1 MKRISLVIIMAVT
14 VSAQA
19 QWLPQG
25 ATTGNIYNS
34 NSGNVGIGTS
44 SPTSKLEIVSD
55 LSLLRLRG
63 PAFSANTP
71 FDIVH
76 LGMQG
81 GTGAMNLAFRIG
93 YPYSMG
99 VGSNS
104 RLDFLKILNGNIILG
119 TNVENQALGKVGI
132 GTTTPQSAMEVRG
145 PSIRISD
152 VPIRY
157 LEISQD
163 DQGQPYG
170 RNWTNVYAGGRQF
183 KLTGW
188 SHLPD
193 NSGSLQKDIVH
204 FDGYN
209 LLLLKDN
216 GGNVGIGTSKPD
228 ATLAVKGTIHAN
240 EVRVDLD
247 VPGPDYVFEESY
259 PLIPLKKLQEY
270 IQQNKHLPEIPSAC
284 SMEENGVNLSEM
296 NILLLKK
303 VEELTLYAIEQNNL
317 AELQNKRLQEQED
330 KIKELERLIH
340 GLIQSDK

>member
-1 MKRISLVIIMAVT
+1 MAVT
-14 VSAQA
+14 ISAQS
-19 QWLPQG
+19 QWLPSG
-25 ATTGNIYNS
+25 ATTGHIYNS

-44 SPTSKLEIVSD
+44 TPASKLEIVGD
-55 LSLLRLRG
+55 LSLFRLRG

-71 FDIVH
+71 FEIIH

-81 GTGAMNLAFRIG
+81 GTGAMNLTFRIG

-132 GTTTPQSAMEVRG
+132 GTTTPQSAVEVRG

-152 VPIRY
+152 VLTRY

-170 RNWTNVYAGGRQF
+170 RNWNNTNAGGRQF

-193 NSGSLQKDIVH
+193 NTGSLQKDIVH

-228 ATLAVKGTIHAN
+228 ATLTVKGAIHAN
-240 EVRVDLD
+240 EVRVDLN

-259 PLIPLKKLQEY
+259 PLVTLKKLNEY
-270 IQQNKHLPEIPSAC
+270 IQRNKHLPEIPSAC
-284 SMEENGVNLSEM
+284 SMEENGVNIGEM
-296 NILLLKK
+296 NMLLLKK
-303 VEELTLYAIEQNNL
+303 VEELTLYAIEQDKQ
-317 AELQNKRLQEQED
+317 AELHDKRLQEQEE
-330 KIKELERLIH
+330 KIKELERLVND
-340 GLIQSDK
+340 LIKSNK

>member
-1 MKRISLVIIMAVT
+1 MKIISLIAVMAVT
-14 VSAQA
+14 MSVQA
-19 QWLPQG
+19 QWLPPG

-44 SPTSKLEIVSD
+44 SPTSK
-55 LSLLRLRG
+55 
-63 PAFSANTP
+63 
-71 FDIVH
+71 
-76 LGMQG
+76 
-81 GTGAMNLAFRIG
+81 
-93 YPYSMG
+93 
-99 VGSNS
+99 
-104 RLDFLKILNGNIILG
+104 
-119 TNVENQALGKVGI
+119 
-132 GTTTPQSAMEVRG
+132 MEVRG

-152 VPIRY
+152 MAIRY

-170 RNWTNVYAGGRQF
+170 RNWTNSYAGGRQF

-193 NSGSLQKDIVH
+193 NTGSLQKDIVH

-216 GGNVGIGTSKPD
+216 GGSVGIGTSKPD
-228 ATLAVKGTIHAN
+228 AALAVKGAIHAY
-240 EVRVDLD
+240 EVRVDLN

-259 PLIPLKKLQEY
+259 PLTTLKKLNEY

-284 SMEENGVNLSEM
+284 FLEENGVNLGEM
-296 NILLLKK
+296 NMLLLKK
-303 VEELTLYAIEQNNL
+303 VEELTLYAIDQNNQ
-317 AELQNKRLQEQED
+317 AEVQNKRLQEQED

-340 GLIQSDK
+340 NLIKSDK

>member
-1 MKRISLVIIMAVT
+1 MKIISLFAVLAVT
-14 VSAQA
+14 ISAQA
-19 QWLPQG
+19 QWLPLG
-25 ATTGNIYNS
+25 ATTGHIYNS
-34 NSGNVGIGTS
+34 NSGNVGIGTTA
-44 SPTSKLEIVSD
+44 PTSKLEIVSD
-55 LSLLRLRG
+55 LTMLRLRG
-63 PAFSANTP
+63 PAYSANTP
-71 FDIVH
+71 FDIIH

-99 VGSNS
+99 VGTNS

-132 GTTTPQSAMEVRG
+132 GTTTPQSAVEVRG

-170 RNWTNVYAGGRQF
+170 RNWTNAYAGGRQF
-183 KLTGW
+183 RLTGW

-193 NSGSLQKDIVH
+193 NTGSLQKDIVH

-216 GGNVGIGTSKPD
+216 GGSVGIGTSMPD
-228 ATLAVKGTIHAN
+228 ATLTVKGAIHAH
-240 EVRVDLD
+240 EVRVDLN
-247 VPGPDYVFEESY
+247 VPGPDYVFEKSY
-259 PLIPLKKLQEY
+259 PLVTLKKLNEY
-270 IQQNKHLPEIPSAC
+270 IQQNRHLPEIPSAC
-284 SMEENGVNLSEM
+284 SLEENGINIGEM
-296 NILLLKK
+296 NMLLLKK
-303 VEELTLYAIEQNNL
+303 VEELTLYAIEQNNQ
-317 AELQNKRLQEQED
+317 AELQNKKFQDQEE

-340 GLIQSDK
+340 DLIKSGK